1 MAQNTNKEKNN
12 KLPLI
17 LSIISIVLV
26 IISITVNIL
35 WFQFLYE
42 RSLIVQKMFLIYT
55 PSLTINSILNIQ
67 NKANLR
73 THQKVS
79 LF

>member
-26 IISITVNIL
+26 IISIIINIL
-35 WFQFLYE
+35 WFQFLFE
-42 RSLIVQKMFLIYT
+42 RSLIVQQNVLDMHFKFDDQFHPEYT
-55 PSLTINSILNIQ
+55 
-67 NKANLR
+67 K
-73 THQKVS
+73 
-79 LF
+79 

>member
-1 MAQNTNKEKNN
+1 MAQNTNKEN

-17 LSIISIVLV
+17 LSVTSIVLV

-42 RSLIVQKMFLIYT
+42 RSLIVQQNVFDLYT
-55 PSLTINSILNIQ
+55 KFDNQFHPEYT
-67 NKANLR
+67 K
-73 THQKVS
+73 
-79 LF
+79 

>member
-42 RSLIVQKMFLIYT
+42 RSLIVQ
-55 PSLTINSILNIQ
+55 Q
-67 NKANLR
+67 NVLDMHFKFDDQFHPEN
-73 THQKVS
+73 TK
-79 LF
+79 

>member
-17 LSIISIVLV
+17 LSVTSLVLV
-26 IISITVNIL
+26 IVSIAINIL

-42 RSLIVQKMFLIYT
+42 RSLIVQKNVLDIHTKFDDQFHPEYT
-55 PSLTINSILNIQ
+55 
-67 NKANLR
+67 K
-73 THQKVS
+73 
-79 LF
+79 

>member
-42 RSLIVQKMFLIYT
+42 RSLIVQ
-55 PSLTINSILNIQ
+55 Q
-67 NKANLR
+67 NVLDMHFKFDEQF
-73 THQKVS
+73 HP
-79 LF
+79 

>member
-1 MAQNTNKEKNN
+1 VAQNTNKEKNN

-17 LSIISIVLV
+17 LSVISIVLV

-42 RSLIVQKMFLIYT
+42 RSLIVQKNVLDMHSKFDDQFHPEYT
-55 PSLTINSILNIQ
+55 
-67 NKANLR
+67 K
-73 THQKVS
+73 
-79 LF
+79 

>member
-17 LSIISIVLV
+17 LSVTSIILV

-42 RSLIVQKMFLIYT
+42 RSLIVQRNVLDMHTKFDDQFHPEYT
-55 PSLTINSILNIQ
+55 
-67 NKANLR
+67 K
-73 THQKVS
+73 
-79 LF
+79 

>member
-17 LSIISIVLV
+17 LSVTSIVLV
-26 IISITVNIL
+26 IISIIINIL

-42 RSLIVQKMFLIYT
+42 RSLIVQQNVFDLYT
-55 PSLTINSILNIQ
+55 KFDNQFHPEYT
-67 NKANLR
+67 K
-73 THQKVS
+73 
-79 LF
+79 

>member
-1 MAQNTNKEKNN
+1 MTQNTNKEKNN

-42 RSLIVQKMFLIYT
+42 RSLIVQKKC
-55 PSLTINSILNIQ
+55 S
-67 NKANLR
+67 
-73 THQKVS
+73 
-79 LF
+79 

>member
-35 WFQFLYE
+35 WLQFLYE
-42 RSLIVQKMFLIYT
+42 RSLIVQKNVFDLYT
-55 PSLTINSILNIQ
+55 KFDDQFHPEYT
-67 NKANLR
+67 K
-73 THQKVS
+73 
-79 LF
+79 

>member
-17 LSIISIVLV
+17 LSVTSIVLV
-26 IISITVNIL
+26 IISIAVNIL

-42 RSLIVQKMFLIYT
+42 RSLIVQRNVLDIHTKFDDQFHPEYT
-55 PSLTINSILNIQ
+55 
-67 NKANLR
+67 K
-73 THQKVS
+73 
-79 LF
+79 

>member
-42 RSLIVQKMFLIYT
+42 RSLIVQRNVLDIHTKFDDQFHPEYI
-55 PSLTINSILNIQ
+55 
-67 NKANLR
+67 K
-73 THQKVS
+73 
-79 LF
+79 

>member
-17 LSIISIVLV
+17 LSVTSIVLV
-26 IISITVNIL
+26 VISIAVNIL

-42 RSLIVQKMFLIYT
+42 RSLIVQKNVLDIHTKFDEQFHPEYT
-55 PSLTINSILNIQ
+55 
-67 NKANLR
+67 K
-73 THQKVS
+73 
-79 LF
+79 

>member
-17 LSIISIVLV
+17 LSITSLVLV
-26 IISITVNIL
+26 IISIIINIL

-42 RSLIVQKMFLIYT
+42 RSLIVQKNVLDMHTKFDDQFHPEYT
-55 PSLTINSILNIQ
+55 
-67 NKANLR
+67 K
-73 THQKVS
+73 
-79 LF
+79 

>member
-17 LSIISIVLV
+17 LS

-42 RSLIVQKMFLIYT
+42 RSLIVQKNVFDLYT
-55 PSLTINSILNIQ
+55 KFDDQFHPEYT
-67 NKANLR
+67 K
-73 THQKVS
+73 
-79 LF
+79 

>member
-42 RSLIVQKMFLIYT
+42 RSLIVQKNVLDMHFKFDDQLHPEYT
-55 PSLTINSILNIQ
+55 
-67 NKANLR
+67 K
-73 THQKVS
+73 
-79 LF
+79 